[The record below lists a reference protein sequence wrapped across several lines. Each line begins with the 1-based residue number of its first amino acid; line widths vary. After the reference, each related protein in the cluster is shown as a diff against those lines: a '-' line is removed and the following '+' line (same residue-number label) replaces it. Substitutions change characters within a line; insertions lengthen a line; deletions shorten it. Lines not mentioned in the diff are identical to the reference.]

1 MVRPTKTPRLSALLR
16 SLKKKA
22 GKADLHR
29 STSID
34 KFSEAVSL
42 GLSDKIEFG
51 KFKNKTVRKI
61 LTEEPM
67 YLVWLSENNNTIRFN
82 KRVMVELEP
91 YLSGSP
97 EVELTDGCDATADD
111 LY

>member
-1 MVRPTKTPRLSALLR
+1 MARPTKSPKLTSLLR

-22 GKADLHR
+22 GKTDLFR
-29 STSID
+29 STSVD

-42 GLSDKIEFG
+42 GLSDKITFG
-51 KFKNKTVRKI
+51 KFKNKTVRKV

-67 YLVWLSENNNTIRFN
+67 YLVWLTENNTTIRFN
-82 KRVMVELEP
+82 KRVMSELEP
-91 YLSGSP
+91 YLSNV
-97 EVELTDGCDATADD
+97 EVVDTIDCDATTED

>member
-1 MVRPTKTPRLSALLR
+1 MVRPIKTPRLSALLR

-29 STSID
+29 LTSVD

-91 YLSGSP
+91 YLSGSS
-97 EVELTDGCDATADD
+97 EVAPIDECDATADD